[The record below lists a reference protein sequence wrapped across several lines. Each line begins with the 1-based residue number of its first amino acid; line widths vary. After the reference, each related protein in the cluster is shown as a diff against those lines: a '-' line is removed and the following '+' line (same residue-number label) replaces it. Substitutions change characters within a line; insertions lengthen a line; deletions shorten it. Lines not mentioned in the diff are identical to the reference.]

1 MAVEGREG
9 STGKQRRT
17 PFPEDFG
24 ERLERL
30 LKMAELSPQEL
41 AELLGVTEPTV
52 RRWLRGGVPKGYQLH
67 GHHAAG
73 ARRSRGL
80 RVDALWRRGIGERTG
95 EIGARGR
102 ATSKRPP
109 PPLSSSPDDAL
120 GIRPRR
126 PAVEGAVE
134 DPEGQADA
142 QLRHPLGGL
151 LLLLEEGVG
160 DEVGHL

>member
-52 RRWLRGGVPKGYQLH
+52 RRWLRGGVPKGFNYMGIMQL
-67 GHHAAG
+67 
-73 ARRSRGL
+73 
-80 RVDALWRRGIGERTG
+80 
-95 EIGARGR
+95 ARGV
-102 ATSKRPP
+102 PGG
-109 PPLSSSPDDAL
+109 LNL
-120 GIRPRR
+120 MLYG
-126 PAVEGAVE
+126 
-134 DPEGQADA
+134 DPESEGD
-142 QLRHPLGGL
+142 RLGG
-151 LLLLEEGVG
+151 
-160 DEVGHL
+160 DR

>member
-52 RRWLRGGVPKGYQLH
+52 RRWLRGGVPRGSTTW
-67 GHHAAG
+67 ASCSWRG
-73 ARRSRGL
+73 AFP
-80 RVDALWRRGIGERTG
+80 
-95 EIGARGR
+95 GA
-102 ATSKRPP
+102 S
-109 PPLSSSPDDAL
+109 
-120 GIRPRR
+120 I
-126 PAVEGAVE
+126 
-134 DPEGQADA
+134 
-142 QLRHPLGGL
+142 
-151 LLLLEEGVG
+151 
-160 DEVGHL
+160 